1 MCDLMWWMTVENERR
16 LLFWMSCVIIIVGLL
31 SLVGNIPASYGRY
44 SSPAWGRLID
54 ARFTWFMQELPSF
67 LVPVALWLCSDV
79 TPMLPNRLLLGA
91 FIVHYFHRS
100 LVYPVLMK
108 KGQPTPVGVFLMAAV
123 FCLCIGYMQAR
134 YLLFAVYPDSWVT
147 SPTFLCGMFLFT
159 LGMAVNM
166 HSDHTL
172 ISLRRSSDDVADAVY
187 RIPEGGMF
195 EYVSCANYLGE
206 MVEWLGFAVACWSL
220 PAAAFAVLTI
230 CNLGPRALHYHR
242 YNLLLLL
249 LLLLATTVTTNTIA
263 INTSTSF
270 LQLLHSMLG
279 PQGQTFGSSFIMIHC
294 RSGK

>member
-1 MCDLMWWMTVENERR
+1 
-16 LLFWMSCVIIIVGLL
+16 
-31 SLVGNIPASYGRY
+31 
-44 SSPAWGRLID
+44 
-54 ARFTWFMQELPSF
+54 
-67 LVPVALWLCSDV
+67 
-79 TPMLPNRLLLGA
+79 
-91 FIVHYFHRS
+91 
-100 LVYPVLMK
+100 
-108 KGQPTPVGVFLMAAV
+108 
-123 FCLCIGYMQAR
+123 
-134 YLLFAVYPDSWVT
+134 
-147 SPTFLCGMFLFT
+147 